1 MAQSTLGGLIMELE
15 IVVKITDNKGIKIN
29 RSVMLFG
36 KPKVVVGF
44 WNGSLVLATNKLKT
58 MPEAQVQIYTTAE
71 LKEFY
76 EEGSLQGLVDIE

>member
-1 MAQSTLGGLIMELE
+1 MAKLE
-15 IVVKITDNKGIKIN
+15 IIVKVTEKKGIQVG
-29 RSVMLFG
+29 RTVYLFN

-44 WNGSLVLATNKLKT
+44 WNNSLVFATDNPKT
-58 MPEAQVQIYTTAE
+58 MPEAQVLIYTSNE